1 MIYGDGYLKGE
12 LEKHIQ
18 WLGLLDSVE
27 LAGSVRN
34 LEDRI
39 YDSALFVLSSDFE
52 GMPNALLEAMSLGLP
67 VISTDASGGGPRE
80 VIRSGTNGILVPIR
94 DKDAIANA
102 MIEVLTDYEYGEKL
116 ASNAH
121 RIVSSMSPGVTLQKW
136 ESYISTVSGWS

>member
-121 RIVSSMSPGVTLQKW
+121 RIVESMSPGVTLQKW